1 MRLTL
6 IAVALLASTALTL
19 LASPASAAE
28 RVTVFIF
35 AAPDPA
41 LGGLV
46 SASLLDSV
54 DDLKTRLRRSGGVLS
69 TVKVTNTRAGATL
82 LVQVT
87 DRSVVDVEYRVQVRV
102 TLPDGSTRDLTG
114 TDVRQW
120 KRCVVPI
127 ADALRELAKTLT
139 AP

>member
-1 MRLTL
+1 M
-6 IAVALLASTALTL
+6 
-19 LASPASAAE
+19 
-28 RVTVFIF
+28 
-35 AAPDPA
+35 
-41 LGGLV
+41 
-46 SASLLDSV
+46 
-54 DDLKTRLRRSGGVLS
+54 
-69 TVKVTNTRAGATL
+69 KVTNTRAGATL